1 MSWNHFEGA
10 FLWRFIYLFFLQD
23 FSIFK
28 YNVVVSL
35 NFKNLNVFWE
45 EKRCFETEMDER
57 YSRWSR
63 D

>member
-35 NFKNLNVFWE
+35 NFKNLNVFFIHSAF
-45 EKRCFETEMDER
+45 KQNLDKIINSLRKEM
-57 YSRWSR
+57 
-63 D
+63 